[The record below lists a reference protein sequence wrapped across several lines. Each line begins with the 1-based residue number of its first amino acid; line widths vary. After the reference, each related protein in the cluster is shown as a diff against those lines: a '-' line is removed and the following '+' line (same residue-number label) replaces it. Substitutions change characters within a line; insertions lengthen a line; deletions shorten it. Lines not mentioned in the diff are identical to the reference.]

1 MDKSP
6 GPPYA
11 ERMKTQMMEMQL
23 DALAMNQFGRSRILA
38 LAGKSCVT
46 CGKPATEFRDAL
58 SVKEYGISGMC
69 QACQDSVFLCEPEE

>member
-1 MDKSP
+1 
-6 GPPYA
+6 
-11 ERMKTQMMEMQL
+11 MKTENMNAYL
-23 DALAMNQFGRSRILA
+23 DNITLENFGRSRTLA
-38 LAGKSCVT
+38 LAGRACVT